1 MNRQN
6 VPCANLK
13 LNNCQS
19 FVTQRGNILC
29 ETCTETRKN
38 NCQNKREFDFDS
50 LMIKYREI
58 HSELSKY
65 KLEIEELKQ
74 SKNTL
79 DERLTIL
86 LGDKKNTEI
95 IQLNNSQLVLD
106 NEKLSLDNSQLKI
119 LNESLTKQNEL
130 LSNQITKFSK
140 ITDTQPLQPPQQP
153 LEHQQ
158 QQPLQQP
165 LQQPVQSKQT
175 HRPAPQTTRNRGLT
189 IFSKIPELKILKQK

>member
-13 LNNCQS
+13 LNNCQG

-38 NCQNKREFDFDS
+38 NTQNKREFDFDS

-58 HSELSKY
+58 ESELSKY
-65 KLEIEELKQ
+65 KSEIEELKQ

-79 DERLTIL
+79 TERVTIL

-95 IQLNNSQLVLD
+95 IQLNNSQLILD
-106 NEKLSLDNSQLKI
+106 NEKLSLDNGQLKI
-119 LNESLTKQNEL
+119 LNENLSKQNEL

-140 ITDTQPLQPPQQP
+140 MPETQQPEAQTTRVLQVHQPPQ
-153 LEHQQ
+153 
-158 QQPLQQP
+158 
-165 LQQPVQSKQT
+165 T
-175 HRPAPQTTRNRGLT
+175 ARNRGLT
-189 IFSKIPELKILKQK
+189 IFSKIPELKTLKRK

>member
-13 LNNCQS
+13 LNNCQG

-58 HSELSKY
+58 QSELSKY
-65 KLEIEELKQ
+65 KSEIEELKQ

-79 DERLTIL
+79 NERVTIL

-119 LNESLTKQNEL
+119 LNENLTKQNEL

-140 ITDTQPLQPPQQP
+140 IPETQPHQPPPQHSQPPVQPPQQC
-153 LEHQQ
+153 
-158 QQPLQQP
+158 
-165 LQQPVQSKQT
+165 KQT
-175 HRPAPQTTRNRGLT
+175 PRPPQTTRNRGLT
-189 IFSKIPELKILKQK
+189 IFSKIPELKHK

>member
-38 NCQNKREFDFDS
+38 NSQNKREYDFDS

-58 HSELSKY
+58 QFEISKY
-65 KLEIEELKQ
+65 KSEIEELKK
-74 SKNTL
+74 SENTL
-79 DERLTIL
+79 NERLTIL
-86 LGDKKNTEI
+86 VGDKKNTEI

-119 LNESLTKQNEL
+119 LNENLTKQNEL

-140 ITDTQPLQPPQQP
+140 IPETKSLQP
-153 LEHQQ
+153 
-158 QQPLQQP
+158 
-165 LQQPVQSKQT
+165 KQT
-175 HRPAPQTTRNRGLT
+175 HRTPPQTTRNRALT
-189 IFSKIPELKILKQK
+189 IVSKIPQLKQK

>member
-13 LNNCQS
+13 LNNCQG

-38 NCQNKREFDFDS
+38 NCQNRKEFDFDS

-58 HSELSKY
+58 QSDLSKY
-65 KLEIEELKQ
+65 KSEIEELKQ

-79 DERLTIL
+79 NERVTIL

-95 IQLNNSQLVLD
+95 IQLNNSQLLLD

-119 LNESLTKQNEL
+119 LNENLTKQNEL

-140 ITDTQPLQPPQQP
+140 IPETQPQSQPQS
-153 LEHQQ
+153 
-158 QQPLQQP
+158 
-165 LQQPVQSKQT
+165 QQPVQSKQT
-175 HRPAPQTTRNRGLT
+175 PRPPQTTRNRALT
-189 IFSKIPELKILKQK
+189 IVSKIPELKTLKQK

>member
-38 NCQNKREFDFDS
+38 NCQNKKEFDFDS

-58 HSELSKY
+58 LSELSKY
-65 KLEIEELKQ
+65 KSEIEELKQ

-79 DERLTIL
+79 NERLTIL

-140 ITDTQPLQPPQQP
+140 IPDTQPP
-153 LEHQQ
+153 

-165 LQQPVQSKQT
+165 LQFKQT
-175 HRPAPQTTRNRGLT
+175 PRAPQNTRNRGLT
-189 IFSKIPELKILKQK
+189 IVSKIPGLKTLKQK

>member
-13 LNNCQS
+13 LNNCQG

-38 NCQNKREFDFDS
+38 NSQNKREFDFDS

-65 KLEIEELKQ
+65 KSEIEELKK

-79 DERLTIL
+79 NERLTIL
-86 LGDKKNTEI
+86 VGDKKNTEI

-119 LNESLTKQNEL
+119 LNENLIKQNEL

-140 ITDTQPLQPPQQP
+140 IPETKSLEQPPQQS
-153 LEHQQ
+153 LE
-158 QQPLQQP
+158 QP
-165 LQQPVQSKQT
+165 KQT
-175 HRPAPQTTRNRGLT
+175 PRPTPQTTRNRGLT
-189 IFSKIPELKILKQK
+189 IVSKIPQLKQK

>member
-13 LNNCQS
+13 LNNCQG

-38 NCQNKREFDFDS
+38 NTQNKREFDFDS

-58 HSELSKY
+58 ESELTKY
-65 KLEIEELKQ
+65 KSEIEELKQ

-79 DERLTIL
+79 NERVTIL

-95 IQLNNSQLVLD
+95 IQLNNSQLILD

-119 LNESLTKQNEL
+119 LNENLTKQNEL

-140 ITDTQPLQPPQQP
+140 IPETQPHQPPVPPVPLVQP
-153 LEHQQ
+153 S
-158 QQPLQQP
+158 QPSQP
-165 LQQPVQSKQT
+165 PVQCKQT
-175 HRPAPQTTRNRGLT
+175 PRPPQTTRNRGLT
-189 IFSKIPELKILKQK
+189 IFSKIPELKHK

>member
-38 NCQNKREFDFDS
+38 NSQNKREYDFDS

-58 HSELSKY
+58 LCELSKY
-65 KLEIEELKQ
+65 KSEIEELKQ
-74 SKNTL
+74 SKDTL
-79 DERLTIL
+79 NERVTIL

-95 IQLNNSQLVLD
+95 IQLNNSQLILD
-106 NEKLSLDNSQLKI
+106 NEKLSLDNRQLKI
-119 LNESLTKQNEL
+119 LNESLTKQNNL
-130 LSNQITKFSK
+130 LSNQITNFSK
-140 ITDTQPLQPPQQP
+140 IPETQSLQSLPTKKTP
-153 LEHQQ
+153 
-158 QQPLQQP
+158 
-165 LQQPVQSKQT
+165 
-175 HRPAPQTTRNRGLT
+175 RPPQTTRTRGLT
-189 IFSKIPELKILKQK
+189 IFSKIPELKTIKHK

>member
-13 LNNCQS
+13 LNNCQG

-38 NCQNKREFDFDS
+38 NCQNRKEFDFDS

-58 HSELSKY
+58 QSDLSKY
-65 KLEIEELKQ
+65 KSEIEELKQ

-79 DERLTIL
+79 NERVTIL
-86 LGDKKNTEI
+86 LSDKKNTEI
-95 IQLNNSQLVLD
+95 IQLNNSQLLLD

-119 LNESLTKQNEL
+119 LNENLTKQNEL

-140 ITDTQPLQPPQQP
+140 IPETQPQPQPQPQP
-153 LEHQQ
+153 Q
-158 QQPLQQP
+158 QQP
-165 LQQPVQSKQT
+165 QQPVQSKQT
-175 HRPAPQTTRNRGLT
+175 PRPPQTTRNRVLT
-189 IFSKIPELKILKQK
+189 IVSKIPELKTLKQK

>member
-13 LNNCQS
+13 LNNCQG

-38 NCQNKREFDFDS
+38 NCQNRREFDFDS

-58 HSELSKY
+58 QSELSKY
-65 KLEIEELKQ
+65 KSEIEELKQ

-79 DERLTIL
+79 DERVTIL

-106 NEKLSLDNSQLKI
+106 NEKLSLDNSQIKI
-119 LNESLTKQNEL
+119 LNENLTKQNEL

-140 ITDTQPLQPPQQP
+140 IPETQPLQP
-153 LEHQQ
+153 
-158 QQPLQQP
+158 
-165 LQQPVQSKQT
+165 QPVQCKQT
-175 HRPAPQTTRNRGLT
+175 PRPPQTTRNRGLT
-189 IFSKIPELKILKQK
+189 IVSKIPELKTLKQK